1 MNLKMKKKHLYLKKE
16 PCQNVRCNFIKNI
29 FSVVIKSF
37 YCTQWRNWEGGVAPL
52 HILPISCASPL
63 TRLFVDHIL
72 SNFEEENKKPK
83 TFFGARVIFLIK
95 FLTIF
100 SFSTWRN
107 SVILNLSSHKKSYIF
122 VTSYACLIH
131 TCMYI
136 RILLNQIVKTPFLI
150 FDYH

>member
-37 YCTQWRNWEGGVAPL
+37 YSTQWRNWEGGVAPI
-52 HILPISCASPL
+52 HILPISRASPH
-63 TRLFVDHIL
+63 TRLCGPCFVKFCQL
-72 SNFEEENKKPK
+72 RKKIAK

-107 SVILNLSSHKKSYIF
+107 SVILNLSSHKKCYVF

-131 TCMYI
+131 TYMYI
-136 RILLNQIVKTPFLI
+136 RILLN
-150 FDYH
+150 